1 MKQKQW
7 LGSTGHGTGVTDRAD
22 LHEVLSR
29 DRFWMRYKKAVRLK
43 RRREH
48 TDPALR
54 GLHFSKTDLAG
65 EWEKWMRANWPD
77 IFRKTER
84 RRVYD
89 EVGGVPSAG
98 LLAKVGEK
106 IAALLG
112 RKKAATA

>member
-1 MKQKQW
+1 
-7 LGSTGHGTGVTDRAD
+7 
-22 LHEVLSR
+22 
-29 DRFWMRYKKAVRLK
+29 
-43 RRREH
+43 
-48 TDPALR
+48 
-54 GLHFSKTDLAG
+54 
-65 EWEKWMRANWPD
+65 MRANWPD

-84 RRVYD
+84 RRVYH